1 MEIPIF
7 RIFSLLV
14 LLVFVN
20 GEENIDGFYLDSL
33 GHICTDTIDT
43 IQKVE
48 YDSQIHCTVSPMMVC
63 DDEDDE
69 PLDNSLLRR
78 RIGQQPSV
86 HTDDDL
92 LVEGNDPIGVFQHRA
107 QPRTRTEGGS
117 KQVCH
122 TMSVK
127 ECKTVH
133 IPRESKVQ
141 NSSYRHIYMQLGF

>member
-20 GEENIDGFYLDSL
+20 GEDNIDDYYLDSL

-63 DDEDDE
+63 DDDE
-69 PLDNSLLRR
+69 PIDNSLLRR

-86 HTDDDL
+86 HSDEDL
-92 LVEGNDPIGVFQHRA
+92 LVEGNDPIGAFQHRA
-107 QPRTRTEGGS
+107 QPRARAEGGS

-127 ECKTVH
+127 ECKTVN
-133 IPRESKVQ
+133 IPKESKVKK
-141 NSSYRHIYMQLGF
+141 SSKLTYICNK